1 MSGKAGRRLWWAL
14 LGIAVLLS
22 GSSLLWVVGV
32 LLTRDL
38 EPQDTA
44 GVLGLFVGAAGVV
57 LGVVALRRPA
67 ETDPIVIA
75 GRLAARV
82 RNTEGEQ
89 WRRLLGGDRIPIDI
103 AFTFR
108 TGGRRAAV
116 PPQRPAG
123 SLEGVADDFMATRP
137 RRLVITGEPGAG
149 KTVLAV
155 KLILAL
161 LDRRGADD
169 PVPVRFPLSDWDV
182 AMPLERWLSMRLEH
196 DFDLAAA
203 EARCLVEHRLVLP
216 VLDGL
221 DEMDTPDTACPRR
234 ATTALQLLAAYQD
247 GADPS
252 PFVLTCRSAFYEQAT
267 THRGAPVVDTARVH
281 LAPVSAD
288 QARAFLE
295 DRCSSEPERWNPVL
309 RVLADNPT
317 GALGRALSTPWR
329 LTLATT
335 VYAHDGDPGEMLNHD
350 SPTAID
356 RHLLARYVPALTE
369 LLPDP
374 RYPAERV
381 EEWLGIL
388 AHHLGRNAETRLVLH
403 RLWPLAGRL
412 RVLVVDLLLVTACVI
427 PAVQNLRD
435 YSWFVQ
441 AIEMPTTLHDQA
453 WLAIGIGAVI
463 WAFRL
468 GTPLPAVARW
478 PRRGTRARRDLARR
492 RRTRG
497 LAVGGALGAATALFV
512 TVQPSL
518 GGFPGVYIAFPYL
531 EVKGVSL
538 VSSYALL
545 AGIVVG
551 LTTGAIAAV
560 TTEPSREADDSALDL
575 RHPLRGDLVAGTATA
590 VSYGAALA
598 LLVALFKASEE
609 LGHYLYWGDLL
620 DEPMHIYYTEYAAGV
635 SSGMALTLLVAAVC
649 LRATRR
655 YVAFVVCM
663 RRLPRRLGRF
673 LSWACEAGLLRTSG
687 DGYQFRH
694 LQLQHWLD
702 GHSPAPAPE
711 TQPANV

>member
-1 MSGKAGRRLWWAL
+1 MSRKVGRQLWSTL
-14 LGIAVLLS
+14 LGIAVLLL

-32 LLTRDL
+32 LLKRDL

-44 GVLGLFVGAAGVV
+44 SVLGLLVGAAGVV
-57 LGVVALRRPA
+57 LGIAALRRPA
-67 ETDPIVIA
+67 ETDPTMIA
-75 GRLAARV
+75 GRLAAQV

-123 SLEGVADDFMATRP
+123 SLERVADDFMATRP

-182 AMPLERWLSMRLEH
+182 AVPLERWLSVRLEH
-196 DFDLAAA
+196 DFDLATA

-221 DEMDTPDTACPRR
+221 DEMDTPGITGPGR
-234 ATTALQLLAAYQD
+234 ATTALRLLAAYQD
-247 GADPS
+247 GAAPS
-252 PFVLTCRSAFYEQAT
+252 PFVLTCRSAFYEQAI
-267 THRGAPVVDTARVH
+267 THGSPVVDTARVH
-281 LAPVSAD
+281 LVPVSAN

-295 DRCSSEPERWNPVL
+295 DRCSNGPERWNPVL
-309 RVLADNPT
+309 RALTDNPT

-335 VYAHDGDPGEMLNHD
+335 AYAHDGDPGELLNHD

-374 RYPAERV
+374 RYPAEHV
-381 EEWLGIL
+381 EQWLAIL
-388 AHHLGRNAETRLVLH
+388 ARHLGQNGETRLVLH
-403 RLWPLAGRL
+403 RLWPLAGRV
-412 RVLVVDLLLVTACVI
+412 RVLVLDLLLLIACVI
-427 PAVQNLRD
+427 PAVQSLRD
-435 YSWFVQ
+435 YSWFTQ
-441 AIEMPTTLHDQA
+441 AIDVSTSLHDGA
-453 WLAIGIGAVI
+453 WLVIGIGAI
-463 WAFRL
+463 FWAFRL

-478 PRRGTRARRDLARR
+478 PRRGTRARHDLARR

-497 LAVGGALGAATALFV
+497 LAVGGALGATTTVFV
-512 TVQPSL
+512 TIQPL
-518 GGFPGVYIAFPYL
+518 VGGFPGVYLAFPYTD
-531 EVKGVSL
+531 VMGVQL
-538 VSSYALL
+538 SSYALL
-545 AGIVVG
+545 AGVVVAAA
-551 LTTGAIAAV
+551 TGAIAAV
-560 TTEPSREADDSALDL
+560 TTEPSRGADDSALDL
-575 RHPLRGDLVAGTATA
+575 RHPLRGDLAAGLAKA

-598 LLVALFKASEE
+598 LLVALFKVSEV
-609 LGHYLYWGDLL
+609 LGDYLFWADLI
-620 DEPMHIYYTEYAAGV
+620 DEPVVIYYTEFTAGI
-635 SSGMALTLLVAAVC
+635 SSGLALTLLIAAIC

-663 RRLPRRLGRF
+663 SRLPRRLGRF

-702 GHSPAPAPE
+702 GHPPIRAPGSRA
-711 TQPANV
+711 ANV